1 MGVCGT
7 PWQVVEL
14 DDVWARIAPRIPG
27 TAEAIV
33 LVREA
38 CERDA
43 VCLECADGVLIVT
56 LEPVDDLHFRLF
68 VLLFV
73 GYRAGAFQRRE
84 PDLDALAVDL
94 GASSIAGFP
103 ARRGWAKLLR
113 RPWIRQGEVFT
124 REVDHGRKTAGTE
137 ANASAEGA
145 G

>member
-14 DDVWARIAPRIPG
+14 DAVWTRIAPRIPG
-27 TAEAIV
+27 TAEAIA
-33 LVREA
+33 LVRET

-43 VCLECADGVLIVT
+43 VCLECDDGVLVVT
-56 LEPVDDLHFRLF
+56 LEPVDNLHFRLF

-103 ARRGWAKLLR
+103 ARRGWARLLR

-124 REVDHGRKTAGTE
+124 RKVGHGGETARRE
-137 ANASAEGA
+137 ADGRTEGA

>member
-7 PWQVVEL
+7 PWKVVDL
-14 DDVWARIAPRIPG
+14 DAVWPHIAPRIPG
-27 TAEAIV
+27 GAQAVQE
-33 LVREA
+33 VREA

-43 VCLECADGVLIVT
+43 VCLECEDGVLVVT
-56 LEPVDDLHFRLF
+56 LEPVDNLHFRLF

-103 ARRGWAKLLR
+103 ARRGWARLLR

-124 REVDHGRKTAGTE
+124 REVDHGRKTARAE
-137 ANASAEGA
+137 ADGCAEGA